1 MIQVNYKRKDN
12 YPHHRELILFDRSAF
27 QALGDKWLRKVNEKY
42 NILCPEVFLVECLA
56 PKNESERHRIILR
69 RRLELIKNPIV
80 FKGAA
85 NISRQIII
93 PSNAPFSDYLRS
105 WQIARNC
112 IANCPV
118 TMERVSPQR
127 LVSDYEL
134 RIPTFKYEM
143 RVTTEVGDNAK
154 EKLLR
159 DQELRG
165 AAEVALKIIEEA
177 SNEDIID
184 GFKVEF
190 NLSNTDVERLI
201 RFLRSGKRLTIENY
215 PHLSYPIYI
224 HYLKRYMLF
233 ARQQDAR
240 HLDQS
245 YVPDFEYLHYLNF
258 CDRFI
263 VNETSTPHI
272 VRVLPY
278 GGVRDICI
286 MTSEKLKES
295 LT

>member
-1 MIQVNYKRKDN
+1 MIHVDYEKKDN
-12 YPHHRELILFDRSAF
+12 YPHDRELILFDRSAF
-27 QALGDKWLRKVNEKY
+27 QALGDSWLRKVNEKY
-42 NILCPEVFLVECLA
+42 NILCPEVFLLECLA
-56 PKNESERHRIILR
+56 PNNEDERHRTVLR
-69 RRLELIKNPIV
+69 RRLGLIKNPIV
-80 FKGAA
+80 FKGNA
-85 NISRQIII
+85 NISLQIII

-112 IANCPV
+112 IANYPV

-127 LVSDYEL
+127 LMSDYEL
-134 RIPTFKYEM
+134 RISTFKYEM
-143 RVTTEVGDNAK
+143 RVTTEVGDNAR

-177 SNEDIID
+177 SSEDIID

-190 NLSNTDVERLI
+190 NLSNTDVEKLI
-201 RFLRSGKRLTIENY
+201 RLLRSGKRLTIENY

-233 ARQQDAR
+233 ARQQDAQ

-258 CDRFI
+258 CDRLYC
-263 VNETSTPHI
+263 H
-272 VRVLPY
+272 R
-278 GGVRDICI
+278 
-286 MTSEKLKES
+286 KLGPPSKPR
-295 LT
+295 L